1 MSKVCI
7 LGATGMSGRRL
18 LRQALHGGHVV
29 TALVRDS
36 ARFDAPENERL
47 LVRHVDF
54 GRQAELSRAM
64 AGHDVVINAAGYL
77 DAADFNPLVQRII
90 GAAEE
95 ALGAGGRFWMFAG
108 AALLDIPGTTRMTVT
123 LPGVPKIYTRHRANY
138 QVVTRTQLDW
148 SVLCP
153 GPMIEAPDGQA
164 SEGLVLSREVWP
176 TPRPTITRVLP
187 SLALSVAFR
196 LAVPRLTIFYEDAAS
211 VILDHLEANGPLSR
225 SRVGIALAPGERRHK
240 SAPTRADRS

>member
-18 LRQALHGGHVV
+18 VRQGLDKGHVV
-29 TALVRDS
+29 TALVRNS
-36 ARFDAPENERL
+36 GRFEPPENERL
-47 LVRHVDF
+47 MVRYVEFD
-54 GRQAELSRAM
+54 RQEELSRAM
-64 AGHDVVINAAGYL
+64 AGHDVVINAAGHL

-108 AALLDIPGTTRMTVT
+108 AALLDVPGTTRMTVT
-123 LPGVPKIYTRHRANY
+123 LPGVPKIYQRHRANY
-138 QVVTRTQLDW
+138 QAITRTQLDW

-153 GPMIEAPDGQA
+153 GPMIEAPDGRA

-176 TPRPTITRVLP
+176 TPRPAITRALP

-196 LAVPRLTIFYEDAAS
+196 MAVPRLTIFYEDAAS
-211 VILDHLEANGPLSR
+211 VILDHLQADGPLSR
-225 SRVGIALAPGERRHK
+225 SRVGIALPVGQRRHK
-240 SAPTRADRS
+240 SAPAPADRS